1 MNIFNNL
8 VTNYIKH
15 ITIFLYKI
23 KIDILNFKIEL
34 NNKFKILYRLVTY
47 LFLMLN
53 KIILIN
59 IVKN

>member
-15 ITIFLYKI
+15 IKKFLYKI
-23 KIDILNFKIEL
+23 KIDTLNFKIEL
-34 NNKFKILYRLVTY
+34 NNKFKIPLRLFTY

-53 KIILIN
+53 
-59 IVKN
+59 